1 MKSYR
6 IFQVI
11 PGAGTVLSN
20 NVSSIW
26 KNILHYPLIDLGHDV
41 YLLDYYYDTFF
52 INATDD
58 VWLSKHEPDFS
69 NFFWKMFYAEHKINK
84 FDFCFLYLCDGFI
97 NFEIIEKIKRL
108 NVPVFNFSCNNI
120 HQFFLVKNICKVV
133 TCSLYSEKH
142 AKAKFDAE
150 GVHSIHFQL
159 SANPNIYINT
169 LSKKT
174 IDVSFVGTRYANRGY
189 FLSEI
194 INQHINTEIYG
205 PRWQKQDNSISNLSF
220 SDLYNRIFS
229 MLQKNGFNYS
239 IKFLTGRLA
248 DLYKKKTESK
258 MLFDSIKGQIDDE
271 TMLKVFNSSK
281 INLGLSTVNSE
292 NTDFGTNLN
301 HIKLRDFE
309 IPMCGGFYLIEYL
322 EEIEE
327 YYILGKEIEC
337 FTDKDEMIDKI
348 KFYLLH
354 DNSRESIANSGYQRS
369 IKEHTSQLRFQKLF
383 SNTYF
388 SKLIN

>member
-1 MKSYR
+1 
-6 IFQVI
+6 
-11 PGAGTVLSN
+11 
-20 NVSSIW
+20 
-26 KNILHYPLIDLGHDV
+26 
-41 YLLDYYYDTFF
+41 
-52 INATDD
+52 
-58 VWLSKHEPDFS
+58 
-69 NFFWKMFYAEHKINK
+69 
-84 FDFCFLYLCDGFI
+84 
-97 NFEIIEKIKRL
+97 
-108 NVPVFNFSCNNI
+108 
-120 HQFFLVKNICKVV
+120 
-133 TCSLYSEKH
+133 
-142 AKAKFDAE
+142 
-150 GVHSIHFQL
+150 
-159 SANPNIYINT
+159 
-169 LSKKT
+169 
-174 IDVSFVGTRYANRGY
+174 
-189 FLSEI
+189 
-194 INQHINTEIYG
+194 
-205 PRWQKQDNSISNLSF
+205 
-220 SDLYNRIFS
+220 
-229 MLQKNGFNYS
+229 
-239 IKFLTGRLA
+239 
-248 DLYKKKTESK
+248 